1 MNDIPYMIHCWH
13 WSTGLILFGPA
24 HCQEPCY
31 QPKVTLNSI
40 FNYCF
45 LGDQIFT
52 KLHSIYSFVFSALP
66 TSLPWLR
73 ACLRIQ
79 EFCFSRCSPGY
90 LLNLINLEEDIL
102 RNSHM
107 FFGCNKFVF
116 NPTLDSETSWR
127 FVEHIEALVYM
138 LDMLSML
145 LMYNYWQFY
154 RKRFL
159 SSVTVLL

>member
-1 MNDIPYMIHCWH
+1 M
-13 WSTGLILFGPA
+13 
-24 HCQEPCY
+24 
-31 QPKVTLNSI
+31 
-40 FNYCF
+40 
-45 LGDQIFT
+45 FT
-52 KLHSIYSFVFSALP
+52 WI
-66 TSLPWLR
+66 
-73 ACLRIQ
+73 
-79 EFCFSRCSPGY
+79 SPHI
-90 LLNLINLEEDIL
+90 LINLEEDIL

-138 LDMLSML
+138 LDMLLML

-159 SSVTVLL
+159 SSVAVLL